1 MCDGCAEVAELAD
14 AADSKSAVC
23 KYVPVRVRP
32 SAPLENQGFREIGGL
47 FVLPLKV
54 PFVCT
59 LSALGITRHITKQR
73 HPNFYPFFEGKVGTG
88 GIFQFLGNFRHK
100 KSAQPNPIFFRYGH
114 TDFFSFTSVPC
125 GFPVSGHPACR
136 RTYPW

>member
-59 LSALGITRHITKQR
+59 LSALGITRHTTKQR
-73 HPNFYPFFEGKVGTG
+73 KPIFNPFFGAKWGLGV
-88 GIFQFLGNFRHK
+88 FFHFLGNFRHK
-100 KSAQPNPIFFRYGH
+100 KSVQPDPILDMATRIIL
-114 TDFFSFTSVPC
+114 FTSVPC
-125 GFPVSGHPACR
+125 GFQVSGHPACR
-136 RTYPW
+136 RTCPW